1 MHHDFD
7 FDYRYRLLGG
17 TMSATAVLRIA
28 RPFAAGSEASS
39 AVAREM
45 EPLLERIPLSKRLE
59 EGTAAPRR
67 ESEQTLFMKGLF
79 RGAWGTGVYGQFVRG
94 RHYVTYLQCL
104 LEVYEALEEALESQR
119 THAAVGGFVFP
130 ELWRS
135 HAIQEDLS
143 CFLGEE
149 WRDTPRPLH
158 LTTTHVTR
166 IHELAEEAPHLLVA
180 HAYVRYIRDILSG
193 PMLGSM
199 VSRAFD
205 LTDGEGIAL
214 YQSVGPSSLEIFQRR
229 VNRNM
234 DALNLTD
241 DEMREVVQEARL
253 AFRIEIQLSD
263 ALSRG
268 ALGMKGPG
276 QGR

>member
-1 MHHDFD
+1 
-7 FDYRYRLLGG
+7 
-17 TMSATAVLRIA
+17 MSATAVLRIPTA
-28 RPFAAGSEASS
+28 FALGTGTPS
-39 AVAREM
+39 VPAREA
-45 EPLLERIPLSKRLE
+45 EPPAARLPLSKRLE

-67 ESEQTLFMKGLF
+67 EAEQTLFMKGLF
-79 RGAWGTGVYGQFVRG
+79 RGAWGTGIYGQFVRG
-94 RHYVTYLQCL
+94 RHYITYLQCL

-135 HAIQEDLS
+135 QAIQEDLA

-158 LTTTHVTR
+158 LTTTHVER
-166 IHELAEEAPHLLVA
+166 IQELVEEAPHLLVA

-193 PMLGSM
+193 PLLGNM
-199 VSRAFD
+199 VARAFD
-205 LTDGEGIAL
+205 LTEGEGIAL

-229 VNRNM
+229 VTRNM
-234 DALNLTD
+234 DALNLS
-241 DEMREVVQEARL
+241 DEQMREVVQEARL
-253 AFRIEIQLSD
+253 AFRLEIQLSD

-268 ALGMKGPG
+268 ALGLRSPEL
-276 QGR
+276 GR

>member
-1 MHHDFD
+1 
-7 FDYRYRLLGG
+7 
-17 TMSATAVLRIA
+17 MSATALLRIPTA
-28 RPFAAGSEASS
+28 FTSGAETPSAPVREA
-39 AVAREM
+39 
-45 EPLLERIPLSKRLE
+45 EPPRLPLSKRLE

-67 ESEQTLFMKGLF
+67 EAEQTLFMKGLF

-94 RHYVTYLQCL
+94 RHYITYLQCL

-135 HAIQEDLS
+135 HAIQEDLT
-143 CFLGEE
+143 CFLGED

-158 LTTTHVTR
+158 LTTPHVTR
-166 IHELAEEAPHLLVA
+166 IQELVEEAPHLLVA
-180 HAYVRYIRDILSG
+180 HAYVRYTRDILSG
-193 PMLGSM
+193 PMLGNM

-229 VNRNM
+229 VSRNM
-234 DALNLTD
+234 DALNLSD
-241 DEMREVVQEARL
+241 DQMREVVQEARL
-253 AFRIEIQLSD
+253 AFRLEIQLSD

-268 ALGMKGPG
+268 ALGLRSPDL
-276 QGR
+276 GR